1 MADQISFRDLY
12 DDSNIYSDDD
22 PTVLG
27 GITQSPSYMG
37 GGATPPG
44 VPLYGGGKPE
54 PLTPPQ
60 DIQNIA
66 GGPRYKTP
74 QMHNPFM
81 TEGAKIG
88 GTEKI
93 LKREETQH
101 RGLKGKRTHQIWEHK
116 DRELDT
122 YDYQGLSP
130 DVMGGLSNV
139 FGGTLGD
146 YGAKQFGADHRI
158 TQDNPMW
165 FDDWESKERLSQRST
180 VDWDDKNM
188 NALNLVNVFDPGSIA
203 ANIALQ
209 HGGVA
214 GDVRPGSVQALTPEM
229 LQKTQASYY
238 DPLENIGREK
248 LTDTLSDAMM
258 KEDIA
263 TQRRGFAGSGQRDV
277 QMSQAE
283 KLYRSGYGDLI
294 SQIDKLRGD
303 ALDDVMERIYS
314 WDELGSTALAGTGG

>member
-12 DDSNIYSDDD
+12 DNSNIYSDDD

-44 VPLYGGGKPE
+44 VPLYGGGKTE

-81 TEGAKIG
+81 TEGAKITG
-88 GTEKI
+88 EEKI
-93 LKREETQH
+93 LSKEEKEGWGTTKQ
-101 RGLKGKRTHQIWEHK
+101 TWDYE

-146 YGAKQFGADHRI
+146 YGAKQFGNVHRVAK
-158 TQDNPMW
+158 DNTYW
-165 FDDWESKERLSQRST
+165 IDDWESKKPLHQRST
-180 VDWDDKNM
+180 VDWDDKNIA
-188 NALNLVNVFDPGSIA
+188 ALNLVNVFDPESIA

-214 GDVRPGSVQALTPEM
+214 GDIRAGSVQALTPEM

-248 LTDTLSDAMM
+248 LTHTLSEAMM
-258 KEDIA
+258 KTNLA
-263 TQRRGFAGSGQRDV
+263 TQRRGFAGSGERDV
-277 QMSQAE
+277 QMSEAE
-283 KLYRSGYGDLI
+283 RLYRSGYGDLI

-314 WDELGSTALAGTGG
+314 WDELGSTAIAG